1 MISSLLALAFAGK
14 PPISD
19 HPGFARWMAH
29 KLVWGTLST
38 TSARSDGT
46 TPGTAFGNPY
56 SFADVAGVPYIYAS
70 DMDGSMIDAFGSAST
85 SSRATLSLSE
95 ASLQGDDQV
104 KACTIGS
111 GFNDPEN
118 PPCARLV
125 LSGNLSKVAGGSAEE
140 TSAKAALFAKHP
152 SFKNFPPGHAFYVAK
167 LDIDGLWLIDT
178 YGGAAN
184 PDPAD
189 YFAYN
194 STVAA

>member
-1 MISSLLALAFAGK
+1 MKRAAIVVNFIAVAVGEANALSFIVAE
-14 PPISD
+14 P
-19 HPGFARWMAH
+19 
-29 KLVWGTLST
+29 
-38 TSARSDGT
+38 TSGAASH
-46 TPGTAFGNPY
+46 AKEFGNPY